1 MQKNIST
8 LFIAAKSN
16 EGALEV
22 LTNELLSYGKSVA
35 KSIMH
40 RYNVF
45 NLVVEDIED
54 YILFVIKRIYDNFE
68 PNIKNFNDYVT
79 FVMYRRLTSKI
90 LEMCSVSTSQVTSLD
105 EELDESYSFY
115 DIIEDKNC
123 PSIPDTVSFNEFQ
136 LRMSSPN
143 ADDDQTETKKKKVF
157 ALEQLGYSGREIMKM
172 MRLSEGTYRY
182 IKTLIKNDIEIEK
195 FKMDIK

>member
-1 MQKNIST
+1 MIKELSS

-16 EGALEV
+16 EAALER
-22 LTNELLSYGKSVA
+22 LTDELLSYGRSVA
-35 KSIMH
+35 KNIMH

-90 LEMCSVSTSQVTSLD
+90 LEMCSVSTSQVKSLD
-105 EELDESYSFY
+105 EDLDDSFSYY

-123 PSIPDTVSFNEFQ
+123 VSIPDTISYNEFQ
-136 LRMSSPN
+136 LKMSSPN
-143 ADDDQTETKKKKVF
+143 AKDHPMDSKKKKVYT
-157 ALEQLGYSGREIMKM
+157 LEQLGYSGKEIMKM
-172 MRLSEGTYRY
+172 MKMSEGTYRY
-182 IKTLIKNDIEIEK
+182 IKSLIKNDIEIEK

>member
-1 MQKNIST
+1 MTKELSS

-16 EGALEV
+16 EAALER
-22 LTNELLSYGKSVA
+22 LTDELLSYGKSVA
-35 KSIMH
+35 KNIMH
-40 RYNVF
+40 RYNIF

-105 EELDESYSFY
+105 EDLDESFSYY

-123 PSIPDTVSFNEFQ
+123 ASIPDTISYNEFQ
-136 LRMSSPN
+136 LKMSSPN
-143 ADDDQTETKKKKVF
+143 AKDHPMDAKKKKVY
-157 ALEQLGYSGREIMKM
+157 ALEQLGYSGKEIMQMMKM
-172 MRLSEGTYRY
+172 SEGTYRY
-182 IKTLIKNDIEIEK
+182 IKSLIKEDLEIAK
-195 FKMDIK
+195 IKMDIK